1 MLQQNWFADPK
12 FEMFEDY
19 GDVQS
24 FYDTETKNIYV
35 VMEEYGQK
43 GSNTIQEI
51 TPDSEEYVAN
61 YEKYKEYTESNSFMS
76 IVRKMCERSST
87 DCRSLNMKFY
97 ARKLMDMVGIPQNA
111 EIFEIPLNW
120 DNQVGITFTV
130 PDYPVAFGLYVGHWN
145 NGTES
150 MQLEIVGVIH
160 KDNDG
165 ISISYKEEKSISLD
179 FFSDKNRSK
188 KKYRVHYKTYNT
200 YDVEAENK
208 EQALLIADGLLYE
221 ERHKCINQY
230 NDFCMSEQK

>member
-51 TPDSEEYVAN
+51 TPDSEEYAPNLEKCKVYMEN
-61 YEKYKEYTESNSFMS
+61 KYKYFMS
-76 IVRKMCERSST
+76 VVREMCARKST
-87 DCRSLNMKFY
+87 DCRSLNMKDL
-97 ARKLMDMVGIPQNA
+97 ARRLMDIANIPQTA

-120 DNQVGITFTV
+120 HNQVGITFMV
-130 PDYPVAFGLYVGHWN
+130 PNYPVAFGLYAGYWN

-150 MQLEIVGVIH
+150 MQLEIVGTIR
-160 KDNDG
+160 NDDDS
-165 ISISYKEEKSISLD
+165 ISIDYWKEEMSLPLD
-179 FFSDKNRSK
+179 YF
-188 KKYRVHYKTYNT
+188 
-200 YDVEAENK
+200 ENITK
-208 EQALLIADGLLYE
+208 
-221 ERHKCINQY
+221 
-230 NDFCMSEQK
+230 